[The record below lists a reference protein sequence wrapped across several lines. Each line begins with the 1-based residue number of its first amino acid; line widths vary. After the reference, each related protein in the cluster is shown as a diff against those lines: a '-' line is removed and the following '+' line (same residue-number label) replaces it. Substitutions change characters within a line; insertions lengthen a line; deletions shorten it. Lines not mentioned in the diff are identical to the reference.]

1 MGVTTPP
8 SLSRNLK
15 HKLLKIPLFKKKKTN
30 EELDVIRFVLAQF
43 GYKPQNISFFIQA
56 LTHKSSLSDQHLLA
70 ANERLEFLGDSIL
83 DAVVASF
90 VYEKYPDLDEGQL
103 TKIKSKIVNRKSLAA
118 IGERMGI
125 RNHLIYSQGRS
136 INLAGLEGNAFE
148 ALIGAI
154 YLDGGFVNTQ
164 NVLKNTV
171 FRKHLNLNKVL
182 EEELD
187 FKSALFIWCQRKKLI
202 LEFVLLSE
210 QFTEGKAVYEMS
222 VQINRSSYG
231 KGKGFSKKE
240 AEQAAAK
247 ETLTLMGEI

>member
-1 MGVTTPP
+1 MGVTIPP
-8 SLSRNLK
+8 LLSRNLK
-15 HKLLKIPLFKKKKTN
+15 HNLLKIPLFKKKKTN
-30 EELDVIRFVLAQF
+30 EELKVIRFVLTNF
-43 GYKPQNISFFIQA
+43 GYKPRNVSFFIQA
-56 LTHKSSLSDQHLLA
+56 LTHKSSLMDQHLLA

-83 DAVVASF
+83 DAVVAAL

-125 RNHLIYSQGRS
+125 RNCLIYSQGRS

-154 YLDGGFVNTQ
+154 YLDGGFINTQ
-164 NVLKNTV
+164 SVLKNTV
-171 FRKHLNLNKVL
+171 FRKHLNLSKVL

-187 FKSALFIWCQRKKLI
+187 FKSALFIWCQRKKLS

-210 QFTEGKAVYEMS
+210 EFTDGKAVYEMS

-240 AEQAAAK
+240 AEQVAAK
-247 ETLTLMGEI
+247 ETLALMGEI

>member
-1 MGVTTPP
+1 M
-8 SLSRNLK
+8 
-15 HKLLKIPLFKKKKTN
+15 
-30 EELDVIRFVLAQF
+30 
-43 GYKPQNISFFIQA
+43 
-56 LTHKSSLSDQHLLA
+56 A

-103 TKIKSKIVNRKSLAA
+103 TKIKSKIVNRKSLAV

-154 YLDGGFVNTQ
+154 YLDGGFINTQ

-187 FKSALFIWCQRKKLI
+187 FKSALFIWCQRKKLS

-210 QFTEGKAVYEMS
+210 QFTEGKAIYEMS

>member
-1 MGVTTPP
+1 
-8 SLSRNLK
+8 
-15 HKLLKIPLFKKKKTN
+15 LLKIPLFKKRKSN
-30 EELDVIRFVLAQF
+30 EELLVIRFVLSQF

-56 LTHKSSLSDQHLLA
+56 LTHKSSLTDYEQLA

-90 VYEKYPDLDEGQL
+90 VYHKYPEIDEGQL
-103 TKIKSKIVNRKSLAA
+103 TKIKSRIVNRKSLSI

-125 RNHLIYSQGRS
+125 RKHLIYSQGRS
-136 INLAGLEGNAFE
+136 INIAGLEGNAFE

-154 YLDGGFVNTQ
+154 YLDGGFEKTQ
-164 NVLKNTV
+164 KVLQNTV
-171 FRKHLNLNKVL
+171 FKKHLNLNKLL

-187 FKSALFIWCQRKKLI
+187 FKSALFIWCQRKKLALVFI
-202 LEFVLLSE
+202 LSNE
-210 QFTEGKAVYEMS
+210 QIIEGKVVYEMS
-222 VQINRSSYG
+222 VQINQSIYG
-231 KGKGFSKKE
+231 KGKGNSKKE